1 MMLIFLFILA
11 TLPTTVQT
19 FTLAVSS
26 PPRAIITPPDY
37 NESLVDYP
45 DREIIMRGEQCARLD
60 GLCDIDELEI
70 LVDELEKFQ
79 SSDMH
84 LFDTL
89 YHEDYT
95 YITKDG
101 SISTKFEGVD
111 HTHTKVLEILQMQIM
126 KKHKCTTKGKGEIDG
141 KEKKK
146 TNVAYDEY
154 LSLPSVPKH
163 LRRDDEEKRIY
174 EYYQQYQW

>member
-1 MMLIFLFILA
+1 MHIYTHI
-11 TLPTTVQT
+11 
-19 FTLAVSS
+19 SHS
-26 PPRAIITPPDY
+26 YI
-37 NESLVDYP
+37 
-45 DREIIMRGEQCARLD
+45 
-60 GLCDIDELEI
+60 
-70 LVDELEKFQ
+70 ELEKFQ

-84 LFDTL
+84 LFDTS

-141 KEKKK
+141 EEKKK

-154 LSLPSVPKH
+154 LSLPSVPNH

-174 EYYQQYQW
+174 KYYKQYQW